1 VKNMR
6 EIVIRWFERIP
17 PVERDEPLIIDEV
30 TGRAYS
36 PREVLR
42 EVLRGTSLGERLQR
56 KIERGFLGN
65 LMTRELAKK
74 RVLRMLRG
82 LPPEVQLATFSGKTY
97 SREELIYLVQREI
110 GVGRMLIETEMERMR
125 ELLSR

>member
-1 VKNMR
+1 MR

-56 KIERGFLGN
+56 KIERGSLGN

-74 RVLRMLRG
+74 RVLRMLEN

-110 GVGRMLIETEMERMR
+110 GVGRMLIETEIERMR